1 MLERAGYAG
10 TDRHAVQPIFTFCT
24 WFDFFLRTGTSQ
36 ELPAFISDLS
46 ISRQAGTRGRIATE
60 LTQCCPPPF
69 GAPCNSTGLFRQSS
83 EKNPALCPISGWQSA
98 ASTFCICS
106 IYPEN
111 TDDLLEI
118 VSLLFVIVFCIFI
131 PEMSRHA
138 HTHSHR
144 NRLQAAEKP
153 SPQIIT
159 QVCGLF
165 AIHLLSDQFLLIL
178 LPPTGE
184 KCSTRQDHFCLYLA
198 AVFFVSMFQG
208 LTCSCYTEL
217 Q

>member
-1 MLERAGYAG
+1 MLALTGMLYSR
-10 TDRHAVQPIFTFCT
+10 
-24 WFDFFLRTGTSQ
+24 FLHFALDLTSSCVPA
-36 ELPAFISDLS
+36 LPRSCQHSFQTCLYHG
-46 ISRQAGTRGRIATE
+46 RQAHEAESPRSSPNAAR
-60 LTQCCPPPF
+60 LLS
-69 GAPCNSTGLFRQSS
+69 APRVIQLACSDRAQKKPRAVPYLWLAIRS
-83 EKNPALCPISGWQSA
+83 
-98 ASTFCICS
+98 STFCICS

-111 TDDLLEI
+111 TDDLLEM

-159 QVCGLF
+159 QVYGLF

-184 KCSTRQDHFCLYLA
+184 KCSTQQDHFCLYLA

>member
-1 MLERAGYAG
+1 MLALTGMLYSR
-10 TDRHAVQPIFTFCT
+10 
-24 WFDFFLRTGTSQ
+24 FLHFALDLTSSCVPA
-36 ELPAFISDLS
+36 LPRSCQHSFQTCLYHG
-46 ISRQAGTRGRIATE
+46 RQAHEAESPRSSPNAAR
-60 LTQCCPPPF
+60 LHS
-69 GAPCNSTGLFRQSS
+69 APRVIQLACSDRAQKKPRAVPYLWLAIRS
-83 EKNPALCPISGWQSA
+83 
-98 ASTFCICS
+98 STFGICS

-159 QVCGLF
+159 QVYGLF

>member
-1 MLERAGYAG
+1 MLALTGMLYSR
-10 TDRHAVQPIFTFCT
+10 
-24 WFDFFLRTGTSQ
+24 FLHFALDLTSSCVPA
-36 ELPAFISDLS
+36 LPRSCQHSFQTCLYHG
-46 ISRQAGTRGRIATE
+46 RQAHEAESPRSSPNAAR
-60 LTQCCPPPF
+60 LHS
-69 GAPCNSTGLFRQSS
+69 APRVIQLACSDRAQKKPRAVPYLWLAIRS
-83 EKNPALCPISGWQSA
+83 
-98 ASTFCICS
+98 STFGICS

-159 QVCGLF
+159 QVYGLF
-165 AIHLLSDQFLLIL
+165 AIHLLTDQFLLIL

>member
-1 MLERAGYAG
+1 MGQRFNFKLLTIETSAWTCTLCWHWQACCTADFYILHLIWLLLAYRHFPGAASIHFRPVYITAGRHTRQNRHGAHLML
-10 TDRHAVQPIFTFCT
+10 
-24 WFDFFLRTGTSQ
+24 
-36 ELPAFISDLS
+36 
-46 ISRQAGTRGRIATE
+46 
-60 LTQCCPPPF
+60 
-69 GAPCNSTGLFRQSS
+69 
-83 EKNPALCPISGWQSA
+83 ISGWQSA

-153 SPQIIT
+153 SPQIIP
-159 QVCGLF
+159 QVYGLF

-184 KCSTRQDHFCLYLA
+184 KCSTQQDHFCLYLA
-198 AVFFVSMFQG
+198 AVFFVCMFQG
-208 LTCSCYTEL
+208 LSFSCYTEL

>member
-1 MLERAGYAG
+1 MLALTGMLYSR
-10 TDRHAVQPIFTFCT
+10 
-24 WFDFFLRTGTSQ
+24 FLHFALNLTSSCVPA
-36 ELPAFISDLS
+36 LPRSCQHSFQTCLYHG
-46 ISRQAGTRGRIATE
+46 RQAHEAESPRSSPNAAR
-60 LTQCCPPPF
+60 LHS
-69 GAPCNSTGLFRQSS
+69 APRVIQLACSDRAQKKPRAVPYLWLAIRS
-83 EKNPALCPISGWQSA
+83 
-98 ASTFCICS
+98 STFGICS

-111 TDDLLEI
+111 TDDLLEM

-153 SPQIIT
+153 SPQIIP
-159 QVCGLF
+159 QVYGLF

-198 AVFFVSMFQG
+198 AVFFVCMFQG
-208 LTCSCYTEL
+208 LTFSCYTEL